1 MDVIKYLE
9 NDHTKVLDLLA
20 KLQKL
25 STSAVTRRQKQF
37 EFIKIELYLHE
48 QVEQQILYPALKA
61 KDKDDIL
68 EAYQEHHVVNL
79 ILADI
84 ESVPFDDESWQ
95 AKITVLTENLK
106 HHIKEERSKLFP
118 LTKKHFD
125 KPSRE
130 EMMLQMQTVKKNI
143 KREIKNKSSKF

>member
-9 NDHTKVLDLLA
+9 NDHTKVLDLLT
-20 KLQKL
+20 KLKKV
-25 STSAVTRRQKQF
+25 SASAVTRRQKQF
-37 EFIKIELYLHE
+37 ELIKIELYLHE
-48 QVEQQILYPALKA
+48 QVEQQILYPALKT
-61 KDKDDIL
+61 KDKNDIL

-84 ESVPFDDESWQ
+84 QSVPFNDESWQ
-95 AKITVLTENLK
+95 AKINVLTENLK

-118 LTKKHFD
+118 LTKKHYD

-130 EMMLQMQTVKKNI
+130 EMVLQMEVIKKNLKKKLKI
-143 KREIKNKSSKF
+143 REYK